1 MPFGF
6 LDTQYID
13 FPPGVDTAYIAGLEN
28 RAGVSF
34 QEVLQRIDERLG
46 AYNGALDPLVASL
59 INPTTEMW
67 ADTGAPIAFDVTERG
82 EYTLARPQLVEGQA
96 HMLPLRGYD
105 VSLAFT
111 EDGLLAMSMK
121 RIMDNVDSVILG
133 FRRLQ
138 KIQVLSRLFS
148 NAEVRVAAK
157 TTTTSPG
164 MAGSGTGNNVF
175 SRAYP
180 DGTALPG
187 GYSHYYFANTSNAGE
202 FETTL
207 NNAID
212 RLAKW
217 NTAPFDL
224 IGSASMITLVRAL
237 TGFTKV
243 GSALVRKG
251 DDESEAL
258 VDASQ
263 YVGVYTTPSG
273 QDVRVRKALEETTS
287 PNLAIY
293 KSYGTLDPMNP
304 LAWRY
309 DELKGRNAFVRYRSL
324 FPLDQA
330 TVLQDFGIGVNNR
343 TAAVLIY
350 AANGA
355 ASYTV
360 PTWA

>member
-1 MPFGF
+1 MPFGY
-6 LDTQYID
+6 LDTQHID
-13 FPPGVDTAYIAGLEN
+13 FPPGVDTAYLAGLEN

-34 QEVLQRIDERLG
+34 QTVLQMIDEMLG
-46 AYNGALDPLVASL
+46 AYNGSLDPLIASM
-59 INPTTEMW
+59 ITPTEEVW
-67 ADTGAPIAFDVTERG
+67 ADTSGPMAFEVSERG
-82 EYTLARPQLVEGQA
+82 EYTIARPQLVEGLA

-105 VSLAFT
+105 VSLGFT
-111 EDGLLAMSMK
+111 EDGLEAMSLNAI
-121 RIMDNVDSVILG
+121 RRNVESVILG
-133 FRRLQ
+133 YRRLQ
-138 KIQVLSRLFS
+138 KIQALTRLFG
-148 NAEVRVAAK
+148 NTEVRVAAK
-157 TTTTSPG
+157 TATTSPG

-217 NTAPFDL
+217 NPAPFDM
-224 IGSASMITLVRAL
+224 IGSSAMVTLVRAL

-243 GSALVRKG
+243 GSALVRQG
-251 DDESEAL
+251 VDESEAL
-258 VDASQ
+258 VDAAQ

-273 QDVRVRKALEETTS
+273 HDVRVRKALEETTS

-293 KSYGTLDPMNP
+293 KSYGQLDPMNP

-309 DELKGRNAFVRYRSL
+309 DPIKGRNAFVRYRSL

-330 TVLQDFGIGVNNR
+330 VVLQDFGIGVNNR
-343 TAAVLIY
+343 TAAVLVY

-355 ASYTV
+355 ASYTN
-360 PTWA
+360 PTWT